1 MQFNLIHLKM
11 LSQFLGWWLLLTSP
25 FAFATE
31 FNVAASIKPVH
42 SLVAGVMQGIG
53 EPKLLVQGGA
63 SPHDYHLKPSD
74 TRSLNAAQ
82 VVFWIGPDLETFLV
96 KPLNNLKAKVRSV
109 ALMEAPGVTILPLRE
124 GGAWE
129 SHQHHHEKPHDH
141 EEHQHGKQQDQDSKH
156 KHDDHDGSHD
166 AHIWLDPV
174 NAIAM
179 VHQIVT
185 VLSEMD
191 AVHQPVYQRNGAALI
206 ERLNQ
211 LHQQLGVEL
220 APLKNQPYIVFH
232 DAYQYFEQRYGLNAV
247 GSIVLSPEQ
256 RPGAK
261 RVAEI
266 QARIRD
272 HKVVCVFSE
281 PQFQPALVE
290 TVIAGSSARRGVLDP
305 EGSTEL
311 TAGPEAYFLL
321 LQKLS
326 SSLRICLSGS

>member
-1 MQFNLIHLKM
+1 MQFNSIHLKM
-11 LSQFLGWWLLLTSP
+11 LSQLLVWWLLLAP
-25 FAFATE
+25 PLVFAAE
-31 FNVAASIKPVH
+31 FNITVSIKPLH
-42 SLVAGVMQGIG
+42 SLVAGVMQGVA

-96 KPLNNLKAKVRSV
+96 KPLHNLKAKVRAV
-109 ALMEAPGVTILPLRE
+109 ALIDAPGVAVLPLRE
-124 GGAWE
+124 GGVWE
-129 SHQHHHEKPHDH
+129 SHHHDH
-141 EEHQHGKQQDQDSKH
+141 QAHE
-156 KHDDHDGSHD
+156 HDDHDGSHD
-166 AHIWLDPV
+166 AHIWLDPI

-179 VHQIVT
+179 VRQIVT

-220 APLKNQPYIVFH
+220 APIREQPYIVFH

-247 GSIVLSPEQ
+247 GSVVLSPEQ

-272 HKVVCVFSE
+272 RKVVCVFSE

-290 TVIAGSSARRGVLDP
+290 TVITGSSARRGVLDP
-305 EGSTEL
+305 EGGAEL
-311 TAGPEAYFLL
+311 TAGPDAYFQL
-321 LQKLS
+321 LQRLS
-326 SSLRICLSGS
+326 SSLRTCLSDS